1 MKTKPT
7 TRVSFSDNPP
17 TLDIKMP
24 TKWTELSDEELRL
37 VFRVIDTYTDPT
49 ENIPFH
55 VFRLLSKMRVE
66 RQHEGRFLCSFS
78 SGKHKYRCWVTS
90 EQLAEFSE
98 CLSFLSEPGDVP
110 VRLNRIGFGMKKS
123 YQGVNPQL
131 HNVSF
136 LDYVKLENLYQGFLM
151 TKDVRD
157 ILKMA
162 AILYPGFRPEQDRIS
177 AYEGLSIIQWMV
189 QLKGMFAK
197 AFPNFFKPASGADG
211 GPAPSMVEV
220 MNNEIRA
227 LTNGDV
233 SKEAEIFD
241 VDCWR
246 CLTELDFKARE
257 AEEFNRLKN
266 KNS

>member
-1 MKTKPT
+1 MKTRKT
-7 TRVSFSDNPP
+7 IRVSFSDNPP
-17 TLDIKMP
+17 TIDVRMP
-24 TKWTELSDEELRL
+24 TKWPELSDEELRL
-37 VFRVIDTYTDPT
+37 VFRAIDIYTDPKD
-49 ENIPFH
+49 NVPFH
-55 VFRLLSKMRVE
+55 VFRCLSGMRVE
-66 RQHEGRFLCSFS
+66 RQQDGRFLCSFGNS
-78 SGKHKYRCWVTS
+78 KKKLRCWVTP
-90 EQLAEFSE
+90 EQLGEHLE

-110 VRLNRIGFGMKKS
+110 VRLNRIGFGQKKS

-136 LDYVKLENLYQGFLM
+136 LDYVKLENLYQGFLR
-151 TKDVRD
+151 TKDVSD

-162 AILYPGFRPEQDRIS
+162 AILYPGFRPQKDRIS
-177 AYEGLSIIQWMV
+177 AYEGLSIIQWLV
-189 QLKGMFAK
+189 QVKGMFAK
-197 AFPNFFKPASGADG
+197 AFPNFFKPAMSVHDGAQ
-211 GPAPSMVEV
+211 SMVEV

-257 AEEFNRLKN
+257 AEEFNRIKN
-266 KNS
+266 KQK

>member
-1 MKTKPT
+1 MKIRKT

-24 TKWTELSDEELRL
+24 TKWTELSDDELRL
-37 VFRVIDTYTDPT
+37 VFRAIDTYTDPKD
-49 ENIPFH
+49 NVPFH
-55 VFRLLSKMRVE
+55 VFRCLAGMRIE

-78 SGKHKYRCWVTS
+78 NGKKKFRCWLTP
-90 EQLAEFSE
+90 EQLSEHLE
-98 CLSFLSEPGDVP
+98 CLAFLSEPGNVP
-110 VRLNRIGFGMKKS
+110 VRLNRIGYGQKRS

-136 LDYVKLENLYQGFLM
+136 LDYVKLENLYQGFLRS
-151 TKDVRD
+151 KAVSD

-162 AILYPGFRPEQDRIS
+162 SILYPGFRPEKDRIS
-177 AYEGLSIIQWMV
+177 AYEGLSIIQWLMQV
-189 QLKGMFAK
+189 KGMFAK
-197 AFPNFFKPASGADG
+197 AFPHFFKPCTDALG
-211 GPAPSMVEV
+211 GAPSMVEV

-266 KNS
+266 KNK

>member
-1 MKTKPT
+1 MKTKKK

-17 TLDIKMP
+17 TIDIKMP
-24 TKWTELSDEELRL
+24 TAWPELSDDELRL
-37 VFRVIDTYTDPT
+37 VFRAIDTYTDPKD
-49 ENIPFH
+49 NVPFH
-55 VFRLLSKMRVE
+55 VFRCLSNMRVE
-66 RQHEGRFLCSFS
+66 RQDEGRFLCAFGP
-78 SGKHKYRCWVTS
+78 GKKKFRCWVTLD
-90 EQLAEFSE
+90 QLNEHLE
-98 CLSFLSEPGDVP
+98 CLAFLSDPGSVP
-110 VRLNRIGFGMKKS
+110 VRLNRIGYGQKKS

-136 LDYVKLENLYQGFLM
+136 LGYVKLENLYQGFLR
-151 TKDVRD
+151 TKDVTD
-157 ILKMA
+157 ILKMT
-162 AILYPGFRPEQDRIS
+162 AILYPGFRTQKDRIS
-177 AYEGLSIIQWMV
+177 SYEGLSIIQWMV
-189 QLKGMFAK
+189 QVKGMFAK
-197 AFPNFFKPASGADG
+197 AFPHFFKPANGTAG
-211 GPAPSMVEV
+211 APSMVEV

-266 KNS
+266 KNK